1 MEQKSAEQISGK
13 EIADRLR
20 GMTIDDLETNM
31 KAYTQCLK
39 KMVEDFNERLEQVRT
54 SFKDLFSFMETGVV
68 MSVSLSGH
76 SIAATLT
83 GDADSIKNC
92 VEQLQESLKECENA

>member
-1 MEQKSAEQISGK
+1 MKQKSAEQVSEK
-13 EIADRLR
+13 EIVERLR
-20 GMTIDDLETNM
+20 GMSIDDLETNM